1 MKRIRCLGLPVLS
14 SLTAAYALM
23 FGLCWTLPA
32 ADSAGAQDH
41 PPGEH
46 AGTHHGSE
54 FDLSHANAGPQQE
67 SPEEIKSDM
76 SIYTFVVFVLLTIVL
91 LKFAWGPIMAGLA
104 KREESIARMIEDARQ
119 GARKAEQ
126 TLAEYQRKLAAA
138 QEETREMMTRTR
150 QEADA
155 LRERILSEAQAAADR
170 EKERA
175 VADIRA
181 ARDVALQEIAQRSV
195 DTAVQLAAQ
204 IVRREVK
211 PAEHTQLIR
220 EALERFPNKN

>member
-1 MKRIRCLGLPVLS
+1 MKRIRCLRLPVLMQ
-14 SLTAAYALM
+14 LAVAYALL
-23 FGLCWTLPA
+23 FGICWTLPA
-32 ADSAGAQDH
+32 DDSAGAKDH
-41 PPGEH
+41 APGEH
-46 AGTHHGSE
+46 AGAQHGSE

-67 SPEEIKSDM
+67 APEEIKSDM

-91 LKFAWGPIMAGLA
+91 LKFAWVPIMAGLS

-119 GARKAEQ
+119 SARKAEQ

-138 QEETREMMTRTR
+138 QEETREMLTRTR

-155 LRERILSEAQAAADR
+155 LKERIVAEAQAAAER

-175 VADIRA
+175 VADIRS

-220 EALERFPNKN
+220 DALERFPNKN